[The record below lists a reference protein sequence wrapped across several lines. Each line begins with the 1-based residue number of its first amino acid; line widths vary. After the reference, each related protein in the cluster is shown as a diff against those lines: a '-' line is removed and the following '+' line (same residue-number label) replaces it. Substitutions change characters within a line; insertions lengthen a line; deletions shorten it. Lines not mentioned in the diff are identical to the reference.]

1 MDMNFIEILGFVAA
15 FLTTAS
21 FIPQALKVI
30 KTKHTHDLSLYMY
43 SMFFVGVCLWL
54 VYGIMLKSTPIILA
68 NLVTLVFSGIILVM
82 KIKYK

>member
-1 MDMNFIEILGFVAA
+1 MDLNFVEILGFVAA

-21 FIPQALKVI
+21 FIPQAVKVI

-43 SMFFVGVCLWL
+43 SMFFVGVGLWL
-54 VYGIMLKSTPIILA
+54 VYGIIINSIPIILA
-68 NLVTLVFSGIILVM
+68 NFITLIFSGIILFM